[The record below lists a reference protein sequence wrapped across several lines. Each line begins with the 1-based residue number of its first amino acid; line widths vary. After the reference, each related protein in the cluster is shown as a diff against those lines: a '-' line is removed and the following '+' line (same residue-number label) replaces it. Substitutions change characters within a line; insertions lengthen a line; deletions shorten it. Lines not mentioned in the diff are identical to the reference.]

1 MLSKIIKFLCS
12 KMNILI
18 IAVEVS
24 LIIFIFLFINWLVSK
39 AFKLFIK
46 SSILRSDD
54 RSIKKLRRNIT
65 GLLLLACLVS
75 SILIVGAN
83 GYLLYR
89 GENLQEYTLTIIRR
103 IPSGFW
109 IDLGIGIAK
118 SVGTLIVAAIALKFV
133 NYWLKVAS
141 IRAKNLEK
149 NTADD
154 KSIDAFFSALNQRV
168 SGGIW
173 LWAAI
178 LCAEFLKLPSV
189 VSQYLYIGLR
199 IYLIIAVGLLILK
212 AVAVVVDSLDALS
225 IRYSSPDNLLR
236 FYDRLRHLIPF
247 LKRCLEFVIYV
258 CMATLVIQ
266 QVQLI
271 ANVAVF
277 GQRIIKIIAII
288 FVSRALFEVI
298 YLFIEEVLFKNQNLT
313 EIQRSRRLTLVPLFR
328 SFLQYLIY
336 FGAIVSILYTLEID
350 PTPILAGAG
359 IVGIAVGLGAQTL
372 INDIVCGFFILF
384 ENYYLVGDYIEAG
397 KAEDRVVEGI
407 VEAIELRTTRVRHPN
422 GQLQIIQNGNIG
434 SITNYSKQYIFA
446 VVEVGVPYDSNL
458 TQVYKVIEEV
468 GQQLKADYP
477 DVLESTQVD
486 GVESLGE
493 SNLLLRTL
501 TKVKPG
507 KHLQIQR
514 ILRKIFTDALMR
526 EAIVI
531 PGRAESTEG

>member
-1 MLSKIIKFLCS
+1 
-12 KMNILI
+12 MNILI